1 VLAGL
6 AAARA
11 AGELPSGLLLVGF
24 AAETGDP
31 QGDPHTHAV
40 DKLARKG
47 VDLMVLNDVSGGAVF
62 GQPDN
67 EVHLLAPDGGIE
79 GPYRGSKAATAHA
92 VWDRVVGL
100 RAGPA

>member
-1 VLAGL
+1 M
-6 AAARA
+6 
-11 AGELPSGLLLVGF
+11 GF
-24 AAETGDP
+24 AAETGDA
-31 QGDPHTHAV
+31 QGDPLIHAI

-67 EVHLLAPDGGIE
+67 EVHLLTPDGGIE
-79 GPYRGSKAATAHA
+79 GPYAGEQGRHGAHA

-100 RAGPA
+100 RAGRDLESRPVRGCGCARSHLP